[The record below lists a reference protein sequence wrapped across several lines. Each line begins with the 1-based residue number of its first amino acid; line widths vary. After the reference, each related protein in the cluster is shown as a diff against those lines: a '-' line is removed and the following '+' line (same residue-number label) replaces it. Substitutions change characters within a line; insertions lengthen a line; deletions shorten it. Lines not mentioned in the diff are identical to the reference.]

1 MKKIHFLLTIVLLL
15 IVSCTTKDSSS
26 MSGQSSSEVNISG
39 MPVDT
44 VVQLLGDMHYA
55 HVAAQVNRQVN
66 SDSLKIV
73 YEDQVLQIHSLSR
86 ERYIE
91 IKKSLENDM
100 DLYYVVEQKVHEYLK
115 SLREDDKD

>member
-1 MKKIHFLLTIVLLL
+1 MKKNHFLLTIVLLL